1 MGRVKAATE
10 RFTARQRCVVGGAFL
25 VAWGVGIVV
34 FPGVDLVLLYIA
46 SMLMFFSAVTVRINT
61 RR

>member
-25 VAWGVGIVV
+25 VAWGIGIVAL
-34 FPGVDLVLLYIA
+34 PGVDLVLLYIA
-46 SMLMFFSAVTVRINT
+46 SMLMFFSAVTVRLNT